1 MLRIVGSAKLGPTVA
16 AALPSLA
23 AAGITDVVVDVD
35 WDGDVAAQ
43 AALLLDRRRATS
55 PDPTSGEDLSQGLE
69 QIFPRRPN

>member
-1 MLRIVGSAKLGPTVA
+1 MVSRAECCGSSVRPSSAGTVA

-43 AALLLDRRRATS
+43 AALLLTAAAAIS
-55 PDPTSGEDLSQGLE
+55 P
-69 QIFPRRPN
+69 